1 MTFLLRHNM
10 PVTTDVKNT
19 PLAARLSS
27 LSGPS
32 SYACVRVSCVS
43 DIMQYGFAAMSLVL
57 LAPLFLIIGQL
68 IRFTSQGP
76 IFYRGL
82 RLGKDRKQPSCPR
95 KGCMHFAVGRPS
107 ASAEL
112 SSPESLPS
120 SLLRQMLECALPL
133 VKP

>member
-1 MTFLLRHNM
+1 M

-19 PLAARLSS
+19 PLAALLSS
-27 LSGPS
+27 LSGS
-32 SYACVRVSCVS
+32 SSACVRVSCVY
-43 DIMQYGFAAMSLVL
+43 DIMQYGFAGMSLVL
-57 LAPLFLIIGQL
+57 LAPLFLTIGQL

-76 IFYRGL
+76 ILYRGL
-82 RLGKDRKQPSCPR
+82 RLGKDGKQPSCPR

-112 SSPESLPS
+112 SYPESLPS